1 MSSFIGLDLGTTTT
15 KAVALDA
22 DGSLRATATSKHHLS
37 SPHTGWA
44 EQPVEVIWRGVL
56 AALRNLASQVPR
68 QDIRGICLSG
78 AMHSLLPVG
87 EDGAPLA
94 PAMTWAD
101 ERAAS
106 KAKAL
111 RMQTNQ
117 HSLYKRTGCPL
128 QPTYYPARLGWLAD
142 AAPDLFHQAALF
154 VSIKDWILFRMT
166 GVWATDAGLA
176 STTGLLELRKQQWD
190 SDALG
195 MAKITPERL
204 PRLVP
209 AESVVGVLLPEVA
222 RSSGLPA
229 GIPVIAGSTDGGLA
243 NLGAG
248 VTQPSQA
255 VITVGTSGAVR
266 RVVESP
272 LLDLQERTW
281 CYYFTGKRW
290 FAGGAINNGGLAL
303 QWVRERFYS
312 NLEGSAGFQR
322 MMEDAADIPVG
333 SEGALVLPYFTG
345 ERSPHWDADARAE
358 ISGLTMEHSRGHIAR
373 AVMEGVAFCLADV
386 WEALGVSDKDGQPA
400 RITGGITQSP
410 LWMQI
415 VADVLGVPL
424 APVEAA
430 DASAAGAAMLC
441 QYAMEQLQN
450 GQKQNISLDQLAGR
464 VTAGAVIKPDEA
476 NHAQYIQVHRRFQK
490 LYHQL
495 KQ

>member
-15 KAVALDA
+15 KAVALSA
-22 DGSLRATATSKHHLS
+22 NGELGGLATSKHHLS

-56 AALRNLASQVPR
+56 AALRNLASQVPKK
-68 QDIRGICLSG
+68 DIRGICLSG

-106 KAKAL
+106 KARAL
-111 RMQTNQ
+111 RMQTNPR
-117 HSLYKRTGCPL
+117 SLYKRTGCPL
-128 QPTYYPARLGWLAD
+128 QATYYPARLGWLAD
-142 AAPDLFHQAALF
+142 AAPELFHQAALF

-166 GVWATDAGLA
+166 GVWATDTGLA
-176 STTGLLELRKQQWD
+176 STTGLLDLRSQQWD
-190 SDALG
+190 HDALAL
-195 MAKITPERL
+195 AKITPQRL
-204 PRLVP
+204 PKLVT

-248 VTQPSQA
+248 VAKPGQA
-255 VITVGTSGAVR
+255 VITVGTSGAIR

-303 QWVRERFYS
+303 QWARERFYPDVQG
-312 NLEGSAGFQR
+312 EAGFQR
-322 MMEDAADIPVG
+322 MLADAADVPPG
-333 SEGALVLPYFTG
+333 ASGALVLPYFTG
-345 ERSPHWDADARAE
+345 ERSPHWDAEARAE

-386 WEALGVSDKDGQPA
+386 WEALGVSDKDGQPV

-424 APVEAA
+424 APVEVA
-430 DASAAGAAMLC
+430 DASPAGAAMLC
-441 QYAMEQLQN
+441 QYALDQVEN
-450 GQKQNISLDQLAGR
+450 EHKPTTSLEQLAGR
-464 VTAGAVIKPDEA
+464 VTAGKLVKPDAA
-476 NHAQYIQVHRRFQK
+476 NHSQYVQIHRRFQK